1 MSNSGLDCRRKI
13 SGSNITN
20 LSIIIM
26 ITYGL
31 LCEFQEHKGSFFNLI
46 ERYGS
51 VIANYLF

>member
-31 LCEFQEHKGSFFNLI
+31 FCEFQEHKGSFFNLS